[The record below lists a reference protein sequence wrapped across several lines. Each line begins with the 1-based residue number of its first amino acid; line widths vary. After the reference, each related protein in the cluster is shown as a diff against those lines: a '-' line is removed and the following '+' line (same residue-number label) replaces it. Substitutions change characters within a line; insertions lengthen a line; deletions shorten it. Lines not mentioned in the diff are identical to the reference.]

1 MVWCLASDLLREV
14 GQARVQRWEGGGR
27 RYRPPTSGGSMKR
40 SAWSCYTGFAFMFA
54 ASQV

>member
-1 MVWCLASDLLREV
+1 MVWWLALDWLREV
-14 GQARVQRWEGGGR
+14 GQGRVQRWEGGGR